1 MAKGTPADFSL
12 TLFPSAH
19 ANPDTLAR
27 RAAAEGLPL
36 DFTAPQW
43 TKPQT
48 AKLRKVVLEQCRQHL
63 LRAVH
68 ERSGSE
74 TNEWCA
80 AQLENIKKLNDE
92 ELVALLQA
100 DSRPTNSSSSS
111 SSSVRGGNGGG
122 YVDDPTRPALVINWE
137 EVAHHFGNRTASECR
152 LQWAIC
158 QLPAA
163 SDAPWSKQ
171 ENGRLVEVVRRH
183 FGHDWVAI
191 ARELDTSR
199 APSACF
205 IHYQRELN
213 TSIVKKEWD
222 ASEDYLL
229 RRAVAQFGKR
239 NWQQVSNLLERR
251 TGQQCLHR
259 WQKTL
264 DPNIHRGRWSLE
276 EDIRLALAVSAFGLK
291 KWHEVSEYIPG
302 RTDVQIRERW
312 VNVLDP
318 MLKVVHWTKEED
330 QLLLEKVAEHGQG
343 RWAVISKCLHPRTD
357 NQCWRRWKFLST
369 TVDPSARAPSAAA
382 AAAAAAPPLSDP
394 APVV

>member
-1 MAKGTPADFSL
+1 MAEAGASLDDLQQLLSLNLQYQAKLHLMLEQIEETDQRNQNSRKIMRQHMSQTRSKAQGGRRRWEPVSLVHSRPVFPTNSSSSSSSSSSTSSSSSSSSTSSSSSSMAKGTPADFSL

-48 AKLRKVVLEQCRQHL
+48 AKLRKVVLEQCRKHV

-229 RRAVAQFGKR
+229 RRAGAQFGDRK
-239 NWQQVSNLLERR
+239 
-251 TGQQCLHR
+251 
-259 WQKTL
+259 
-264 DPNIHRGRWSLE
+264 
-276 EDIRLALAVSAFGLK
+276 
-291 KWHEVSEYIPG
+291 
-302 RTDVQIRERW
+302 
-312 VNVLDP
+312 
-318 MLKVVHWTKEED
+318 
-330 QLLLEKVAEHGQG
+330 
-343 RWAVISKCLHPRTD
+343 
-357 NQCWRRWKFLST
+357 ST
-369 TVDPSARAPSAAA
+369 R
-382 AAAAAAPPLSDP
+382 
-394 APVV
+394 